1 MRPPVWLLVLL
12 LASAI
17 PVYGNAQAQTP
28 RQASAEVLLK
38 RADALAADGQMAR
51 ALAMYRRAV
60 QRAPHDPTPVA
71 RFAALA
77 LPAVDAPEA
86 VTPTD
91 TVRADAEFVLV
102 AIELVAQRDDSG
114 VGDRAARLEGVR
126 LWALVFARSL
136 TEAIEQ
142 WRRREVLLSH
152 DHAQLGRQLAALS
165 IRREDLATA
174 QALLRECVRLDPE
187 DPTVRSDLA
196 AVALA
201 RGNTSEALL
210 LFREVAMANPGN
222 LDAQRDLAGAY
233 LSHGDALTA
242 VSVLAA
248 NSRCSQEC
256 DCALELARAAITAK
270 RHEVAILAAGQ
281 ALQRCDASD
290 PEPLLWL
297 ALSEQRAGRLP
308 QARTAYRLAL
318 RRDPISPRA
327 LSGLQGL
334 EGTPAEQRGAAVE
347 QTAAPQALPTPT
359 N

>member
-1 MRPPVWLLVLL
+1 LVLL

-17 PVYGNAQAQTP
+17 PVHGSAQA
-28 RQASAEVLLK
+28 RNQASAEVLLK
-38 RADALAADGQMAR
+38 RAEALAADGQVLR

-91 TVRADAEFVLV
+91 AVRADAEFVLV
-102 AIELVAQRDDSG
+102 ATEQVAQRDDSG
-114 VGDRAARLEGVR
+114 VGDRAARLEDVR

-142 WRRREVLLSH
+142 WRAREVLLSH
-152 DHAQLGRQLAALS
+152 SHAQLGRRLAALS
-165 IRREDLATA
+165 IRRGDLATA

-233 LSHGDALTA
+233 LSHGDAMTA

-256 DCALELARAAITAK
+256 DCALELARAAITA
-270 RHEVAILAAGQ
+270 RRYEVAIRAAGQ

-297 ALSEQRAGRLP
+297 ALSEQGAGRQP
-308 QARTAYRLAL
+308 QARAAYRLAL
-318 RRDPISPRA
+318 RRDPSSPRA

-334 EGTPAEQRGAAVE
+334 ERAPAGQHGAAVE

>member
-1 MRPPVWLLVLL
+1 MKRLLSALSALWLVSA
-12 LASAI
+12 LA
-17 PVYGNAQAQTP
+17 VHVHAQH
-28 RQASAEVLLK
+28 RASAEGLLK
-38 RADALAADGQMAR
+38 RAEKLAAAGQITR
-51 ALAMYRRAV
+51 ALLLYRQAV
-60 QRAPHDPTPVA
+60 QRAPHDPTAVA

-77 LPAVDAPEA
+77 LPDLDAPQA
-86 VTPTD
+86 LTPTE
-91 TVRADAEFVLV
+91 TTRADAEFVLA
-102 AIELVAQRDDSG
+102 AIEQVAQRDDSG
-114 VGDRAARLEGVR
+114 VGDRAAQLEDVR

-142 WRRREVLLSH
+142 WRAREVLLSH
-152 DHAQLGRQLAALS
+152 DHAKLGRRLAALS
-165 IRREDLATA
+165 IRRDDLPAA

-233 LSHGDALTA
+233 LSHGDAMTA
-242 VSVLAA
+242 VSVL
-248 NSRCSQEC
+248 STYSSCSEDC
-256 DCALELARAAITAK
+256 DCAMELARAAVTAK
-270 RHEVAILAAGQ
+270 RFEVAIRAAGD
-281 ALQRCDASD
+281 ALRRCDSRD

-297 ALSEQRAGRLP
+297 ALSEQGAGRLT

-318 RRDPISPRA
+318 RRDPGSPRA
-327 LSGLQGL
+327 QSGLQGL
-334 EGTPAEQRGAAVE
+334 ERTTDVQHTVE
-347 QTAAPQALPTPT
+347 PGRLPPPT